1 MRKVLLAILMI
12 IFIVIMAFTMKD
24 GFEIGSF
31 KVLGF
36 QEIEKQNDEL
46 TGLIADANAK
56 KEEYQSSLD
65 LLESDAVT
73 MSKAKKEYLDL
84 VNVSTDSDIQQ
95 ALQTKTYTIEYLW
108 SKVGNYAEKE
118 GIKLKMDLVGSTIGG
133 SGYRNLNFTLDGNY
147 LSIINYISDIENDSE
162 LDFTIDNFSMT
173 KNNARFTVKDI
184 KIDESETL
192 SSSPT
197 YETSGISANSQNVD
211 NTNNVN
217 DTNNTNTTNP

>member
-12 IFIVIMAFTMKD
+12 VFIVIMAFTMKD

-31 KVLGF
+31 KILGF
-36 QEIEKQNDEL
+36 QEIEKENDEL

-73 MSKAKKEYLDL
+73 MSKAKKAYLDL

-118 GIKLKMDLVGSTIGG
+118 GIKLKMELVNSTIGG
-133 SGYRNLNFTLDGNY
+133 SGYRNLNFTLDGSY

-173 KNNARFTVKDI
+173 KNNAKFTVKDI
-184 KIDESETL
+184 KIDQSETL
-192 SSSPT
+192 SNTSS
-197 YETSGISANSQNVD
+197 YETTGVSANSS
-211 NTNNVN
+211 NTNNA
-217 DTNNTNTTNP
+217 TNTVSQ

>member
-12 IFIVIMAFTMKD
+12 VFIVIMAFTMKD

-31 KVLGF
+31 KILGF
-36 QEIEKQNDEL
+36 QEIEKENDEL

-65 LLESDAVT
+65 LLESDAVA
-73 MSKAKKEYLDL
+73 MSKAKKAYLDL

-118 GIKLKMDLVGSTIGG
+118 GIKLKMELVNSTIGG
-133 SGYRNLNFTLDGNY
+133 SGYRNLNFTLDGSY

-173 KNNARFTVKDI
+173 KNNAKFTVKDI
-184 KIDESETL
+184 KIDQSETL
-192 SSSPT
+192 SNTSS
-197 YETSGISANSQNVD
+197 YETTGVSANSS
-211 NTNNVN
+211 NTNNA
-217 DTNNTNTTNP
+217 TNTVSQ